1 VKANRTFPFNRIND
15 RTAEQLSMGLQ
26 DRPYLNGGDYRS
38 PYERGGG
45 MTLVTKIV
53 IINVVV
59 WLIDSFPGN
68 PLTTLFALDTDLFRE
83 HYKVWTLLTCGFLH
97 APLGSEH
104 GIWHI
109 LGNMFTLWFLGRQ
122 IEFKLGRAEF
132 LRFYLSAIVL
142 ASLGWYFVTL
152 IAEQPPTTSQLVAAG
167 WDSAVRA
174 PIPRAVGASG
184 GVVAVLILF
193 AFSYPKQPIS
203 IWGVFDV
210 PAWLVGVFVVGSDI
224 LGAIGR
230 PEAGIAFSAHL
241 TGAAYAAAYHRFH
254 WNLAFLAAPFAG
266 IDWRRIGRRSKL
278 KVHRPPAS
286 NDDKLAEQADRV
298 LDKLHRE
305 GEASLTA
312 KERRTLEAYSKKVRN
327 KRPG

>member
-1 VKANRTFPFNRIND
+1 
-15 RTAEQLSMGLQ
+15 MGLQ
-26 DRPYLNGGDYRS
+26 DRPYLNGGEFNS
-38 PYERGGG
+38 PYERGRG
-45 MTLVTKIV
+45 MTLVTMIV

-59 WLIDSFPGN
+59 WLIDSFPSN
-68 PLTTLFALDTDLFRE
+68 PLTTLFALDTDLFRD

-122 IEFKLGRAEF
+122 IEYKLGRMEF
-132 LRFYLSAIVL
+132 LRFYLTAIVL

-152 IAEQPPTTSQLVAAG
+152 IGENPPTTSQLVAEGLVAEG
-167 WDSAVRA
+167 ARA

-184 GVVAVLILF
+184 GVVAVLVLF
-193 AFSYPKQPIS
+193 AFSFPKQPIS
-203 IWGVFDV
+203 IWGVFEV

-241 TGAAYAAAYHRFH
+241 TGAAFAAAYYRFN

-266 IDWRRIGRRSKL
+266 IDWKRVGRRHKL
-278 KVHRPPAS
+278 KVHRPPS
-286 NDDKLAEQADRV
+286 GSDEKLAEQADRI

-305 GEASLTA
+305 GEASLTG

-327 KRPG
+327 KRSD